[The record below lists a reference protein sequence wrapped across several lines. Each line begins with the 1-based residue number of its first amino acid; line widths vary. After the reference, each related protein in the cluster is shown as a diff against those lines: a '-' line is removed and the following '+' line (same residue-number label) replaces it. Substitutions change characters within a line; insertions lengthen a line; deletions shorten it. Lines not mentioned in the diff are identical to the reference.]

1 MKKVTSTIIA
11 VCLTSMAL
19 TAVVINQINEE
30 EFPPFSVKQ

>member
-11 VCLTSMAL
+11 ICLTSMAL
-19 TAVVINQINEE
+19 TAVVINQVNEE